1 MTFQESPKADLQRT
15 GNNSISKVKAN
26 LSATGKVKVTLDLFE
41 GNDRPNVAFILSDAD
56 GNVIARSF
64 IISCIEQHMDFTLH
78 IQQDQPI
85 FPLILICETFFE
97 ENLPV
102 DEKKIIIQQ

>member
-1 MTFQESPKADLQRT
+1 MIMPESPKADLQNT
-15 GNNSISKVKAN
+15 GNNSIADLKAVLIAN
-26 LSATGKVKVTLDLFE
+26 LKVKVTLELFE

-78 IQQDQPI
+78 SRQPQPV
-85 FPLILICETFFE
+85 FPLILTCETFFE

-102 DEKKIIIQQ
+102 DRKEIVIQQ